1 MEKRMDVSES
11 IRYTG
16 VDDTTIDLFESQ
28 YPVPTGVS
36 YNSYVILD
44 EKITVMDTC
53 DKRGSEQWMKNV
65 KTVLGGRKPDY
76 LVVQHLEP
84 DHSANIAAL
93 ADEYPD
99 MQLVGSYKTKQM
111 IAQFFEKDYA
121 SRMIAVKEGETLSL
135 GSHTLHFVM
144 APMVHWPEVMVTYED
159 SEKVLFSADGFGT
172 FGALSTYADWT
183 EDEWLEEARRYYIN
197 IVGKYGTQV
206 LALLNK
212 AASLDI
218 AKIAPLHGPV
228 LSKNLGFYIGKYQ
241 TWASYEPEE
250 SGIFFPYAS
259 IHGNTKKA
267 VLDFVSELQKKGANV
282 IPMDL
287 TRTDVSYAVE
297 KAYEYDRMILAGPTY
312 DAGLFPCVEDFIYH
326 LEHKLY
332 QNRTVGLIENG
343 SWAPQAGKLMTARFS
358 AMKNITLVQPVVTI
372 KTTRKAADQAAW
384 DVLAEEMLK

>member
-44 EKITVMDTC
+44 EKIAVMDTC
-53 DKRGSEQWMKNV
+53 DRRGSEQWMKNI
-65 KTVLGGRKPDY
+65 KAVLGDRKPDY

-99 MQLVGSYKTKQM
+99 MQFVGSYKTKQM
-111 IAQFFEKDYA
+111 IGQFFEKDYA

-159 SEKVLFSADGFGT
+159 FEKVLFSADGFGT

-228 LSKNLGFYIGKYQ
+228 LTKNLGFYIGKYQ

-267 VLDFVSELQKKGANV
+267 VLDFVGELQKKGANV

-297 KAYEYDRMILAGPTY
+297 KAYEYDRMILAAPTY

-326 LEHKLY
+326 LSHKLY
-332 QNRTVGLIENG
+332 QNRKVGLIENG

>member
-1 MEKRMDVSES
+1 MQMDISDS

-44 EKITVMDTC
+44 EKIAVMDTC
-53 DKRGSEQWMKNV
+53 DKRGSAQWMKNV
-65 KTVLGGRKPDY
+65 LAVLGDRKPDY

-93 ADEYPD
+93 ADAFPD

-111 IAQFFEKDYA
+111 IGQFFEKDYS

-159 SEKVLFSADGFGT
+159 SEKVLFSADGFGS
-172 FGALSTYADWT
+172 FGAISTHENWT

-218 AKIAPLHGPV
+218 ARIAPLHGPV
-228 LSKNLGFYIGKYQ
+228 LTKDLGFYIGKYQ
-241 TWASYEPEE
+241 TWASYVPEE
-250 SGIFFPYAS
+250 AGIFFPYAS

-267 VLDFVSELQKKGANV
+267 VLDFVSELTKKGAKV

-297 KAYEYDRMILAGPTY
+297 KAYEYDKMILAAPTY
-312 DAGLFPCVEDFIYH
+312 DAGLFPCVEDFVYH

-343 SWAPQAGKLMTARFS
+343 SWAPQAGKILTARFS

-384 DVLAEEMLK
+384 DVLADEMLK